1 MKKLVVIALAIVAV
15 SCNGIIGNGF
25 KISGEIAGLA
35 DGTKVFLEKQDDKTG
50 MPVAVDTVKLE
61 KGTFTFE
68 GEAKEPQIHSV
79 RFENTQGGFILIVEK
94 GNIEAKINKDS
105 IGLAK
110 VTGTYNNDELLKY
123 NGRMM
128 VIQKRM
134 MAFQKDNMAKM
145 QAAQEK
151 NDTVVMN
158 KLNKDFSKFQEE
170 FMTSSI
176 KYVEESPK
184 SFLSILLIQGMFNDP
199 NPDLA
204 KIKKYYDALDSDVKE
219 TTPGKNVKAKIEEL
233 EKASAS
239 KKK

>member
-15 SCNGIIGNGF
+15 SCNGIIGDGF

-35 DGTKVFLEKQDDKTG
+35 DGTKVFLEKQDEKTG
-50 MPVAVDTVKLE
+50 MPIAVDTVKVE
-61 KGTFTFE
+61 KGAFTFE

-110 VTGTYNNDELLKY
+110 VTGTYNNDELIKF
-123 NGRMM
+123 NGSMM
-128 VIQKRM
+128 TIQKRM
-134 MAFQKDNMAKM
+134 MAFQKENMPKM
-145 QAAQEK
+145 QEAQQK

-170 FMTSSI
+170 FKNSSV
-176 KYVEESPK
+176 KYIEESPK
-184 SFLSILLIQGMFNDP
+184 SFLSILLIQGMFNEQA
-199 NPDLA
+199 PDLA
-204 KIKKYYDALDSDVKE
+204 KIKKYYDALANDVKE
-219 TTPGKNVKAKIEEL
+219 TTPGKKVKKQIEDL
-233 EKASAS
+233 EKASKTA
-239 KKK
+239 KK